1 MIIFRTFEHYP
12 DDETNIEHDCIICF
26 DYLKNDNITIDLN
39 NQNKFIKK
47 CNCILWVH
55 ENCLQNWHNI
65 SNTNQCPI
73 CRQNMYI
80 KQNIINMICLNYK
93 FIINK
98 ILENTFV
105 LKNILIIVIVYNLTY
120 IYLEIM
126 HQKYN
131 KL

>member
-39 NQNKFIKK
+39 NQNKFIKN

-120 IYLEIM
+120 IYLEII